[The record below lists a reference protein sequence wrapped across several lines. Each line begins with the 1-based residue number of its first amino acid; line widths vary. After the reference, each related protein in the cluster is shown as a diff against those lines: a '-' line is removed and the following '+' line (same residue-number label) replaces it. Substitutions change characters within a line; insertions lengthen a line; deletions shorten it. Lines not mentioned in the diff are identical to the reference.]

1 MSGPYGG
8 IRLTLIWR
16 ALKPVDQNYT
26 VFTHVIDQL
35 GKQIAGQDNQ
45 PVNGTYPTS
54 RWMPGEYV
62 IEAVSEL
69 DDDGIPPEQRSRR
82 ARYVVDELESAVE
95 AARKARVVLDW
106 TTHRE
111 PDDF

>member
-1 MSGPYGG
+1 MLARDQIKAVAQEIDRTADQRMHYCDD
-8 IRLTLIWR
+8 RFEQQQLWEVVRR
-16 ALKPVDQNYT
+16 AC
-26 VFTHVIDQL
+26 
-35 GKQIAGQDNQ
+35 
-45 PVNGTYPTS
+45 
-54 RWMPGEYV
+54 RV

-69 DDDGIPPEQRSRR
+69 DDDGLPPEQRSRR

-95 AARKARVVLDW
+95 AARRARVVLDW